1 MSKNYENVVSIVIP
15 CFNEE
20 QVLDETIKRLEE
32 VSSRLSNEYNLET
45 ELIFVN
51 DGSRDRTLSIL
62 LEHSKMNNSIR
73 VINFARNFGH
83 QIAETAGMDAANG
96 AAVVLIDADLQDPPL
111 LILDMVRKW
120 KEEEFDV
127 ICATRLERE
136 GEKFFK
142 KFTAKAFCRVFNFLS
157 EIPLPPDTGDFRL
170 MTRRVV
176 DTVRSMPERERY
188 IRGIVSW
195 VGFKQT
201 SLPYKRAKRFA
212 GETKYPLKKML
223 SFALTGILS
232 FSIKQT
238 CSNPLERASNPIIP
252 EPANASKK
260 DFFSKSV
267 IEYSTLK
274 ILSRT
279 CERVGLTFA
288 PLGDSIFLD
297 FK

>member
-1 MSKNYENVVSIVIP
+1 MS
-15 CFNEE
+15 
-20 QVLDETIKRLEE
+20 TI
-32 VSSRLSNEYNLET
+32 SET

-232 FSIKQT
+232 FSIKPLKAATLLGVVFSSFALIGFFYAIFHKLLTSSWISGWGSFMLLALFLSGVQLICIGILGEYLGRVFLASRERPLYVVESYYGYNQT
-238 CSNPLERASNPIIP
+238 KPN
-252 EPANASKK
+252 
-260 DFFSKSV
+260 
-267 IEYSTLK
+267 
-274 ILSRT
+274 LSRSP
-279 CERVGLTFA
+279 VV
-288 PLGDSIFLD
+288 SI
-297 FK
+297 K